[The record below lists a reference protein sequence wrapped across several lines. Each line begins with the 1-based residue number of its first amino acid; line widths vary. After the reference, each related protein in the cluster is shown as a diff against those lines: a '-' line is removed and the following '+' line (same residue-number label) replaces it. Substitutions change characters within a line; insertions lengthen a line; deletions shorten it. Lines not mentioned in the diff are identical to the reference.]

1 LKRKENKKGKKF
13 SIFYSRYSI
22 SYFVLLFISLS
33 MGEHVS
39 LQTSIFE
46 DTVISKNRFPQPPVM
61 LKTFT
66 SVIDGFDFER
76 EQLLQK
82 LISAHVIGRPETSL

>member
-1 LKRKENKKGKKF
+1 
-13 SIFYSRYSI
+13 
-22 SYFVLLFISLS
+22 

-46 DTVISKNRFPQPPVM
+46 DTAISTNRFPQPPVL

-66 SVIDGFDFER
+66 SEIDGFDFVR
-76 EQLLQK
+76 EQLQQK
-82 LISAHVIGRPETSL
+82 FIPAHIIGRPESSL

>member
-1 LKRKENKKGKKF
+1 
-13 SIFYSRYSI
+13 
-22 SYFVLLFISLS
+22 

-46 DTVISKNRFPQPPVM
+46 DTVISINRFPQPPVI

-66 SVIDGFDFER
+66 SLIDGFDFVR
-76 EQLLQK
+76 EQLQQK
-82 LISAHVIGRPETSL
+82 FISAHIIRRPESSL